1 MKKIGKKDVGL
12 LNPDYRIITKIE
24 PDSISAEA
32 YRRIKVS
39 LDFSS
44 IDKKIKVVQICSSI
58 KGEGKT
64 ITLLNLAATY
74 AENGKKVIVVDLDL
88 RKPKCHR
95 AFQIENKDGLND
107 VLLGSVKLEDA
118 IKHSDELGF
127 DLLNSGKRTS
137 SVSSIIESQH
147 LKDIILELKE
157 KYDMVLVDC
166 PPVLA
171 VSDPVVISSFCDGV
185 LFVVS
190 QLRTERKMA
199 KEAIKVLK
207 NGNANILGVVFTE
220 IQTKEGPY
228 YNYNYYY
235 YGDNKKSKNK

>member
-1 MKKIGKKDVGL
+1 
-12 LNPDYRIITKIE
+12 
-24 PDSISAEA
+24 
-32 YRRIKVS
+32 
-39 LDFSS
+39 
-44 IDKKIKVVQICSSI
+44 
-58 KGEGKT
+58 
-64 ITLLNLAATY
+64 
-74 AENGKKVIVVDLDL
+74 
-88 RKPKCHR
+88 
-95 AFQIENKDGLND
+95 
-107 VLLGSVKLEDA
+107 
-118 IKHSDELGF
+118 
-127 DLLNSGKRTS
+127 
-137 SVSSIIESQH
+137 
-147 LKDIILELKE
+147 
-157 KYDMVLVDC
+157 MVLVDC

-220 IQTKEGPY
+220 IQTKEGLHKNPY